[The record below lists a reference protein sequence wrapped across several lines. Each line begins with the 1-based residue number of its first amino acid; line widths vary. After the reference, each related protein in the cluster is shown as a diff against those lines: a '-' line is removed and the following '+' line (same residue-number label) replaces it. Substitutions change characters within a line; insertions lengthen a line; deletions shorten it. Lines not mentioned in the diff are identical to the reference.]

1 MFYIVCQPINKI
13 KLVIVYNI
21 YILFINKIVTEKLT
35 NFIKPLNL
43 KQSYINLH
51 HYIHQ
56 SPYST
61 WLSVP
66 PFHLAQILFDTD

>member
-35 NFIKPLNL
+35 NFITLLIKN
-43 KQSYINLH
+43 KA
-51 HYIHQ
+51 
-56 SPYST
+56 T
-61 WLSVP
+61 
-66 PFHLAQILFDTD
+66 